1 MTLYPFLVFFH
12 VLGAVGLFAALG
24 IEAVAVG
31 RLGRTDATDGARE
44 ALGSLQRND
53 RLGGISMLVLLASGA
68 WMMASWGAQP
78 WLSAAFVAIVFMGI
92 AGGAVSSRRIRRLRA
107 ALAAERGAA
116 LSEPFR
122 TLRSNVALAV
132 SLRLRIAIGVG
143 ILALMTLKP
152 SALGSALLV
161 LAAVAAG
168 LVASLPLAG
177 VRTRASVG
185 QRSEA

>member
-1 MTLYPFLVFFH
+1 MDLYPLLVFFH

-24 IEAVAVG
+24 IEAVAVA
-31 RLGRTDATDGARE
+31 RLGRTDAIEGARD
-44 ALGSLQRND
+44 ALGLLRVND
-53 RLGGISMLVLLASGA
+53 RLGGVGMLVLLASGA
-68 WMMASWGAQP
+68 WMMALTWGAQP

-122 TLRSNVALAV
+122 TLRSSVALTV
-132 SLRLRIAIGVG
+132 SLRVRLAIGVG

-152 SALGSALLV
+152 AALGSALLV

-177 VRTRASVG
+177 ARAPAA
-185 QRSEA
+185 QRSGA